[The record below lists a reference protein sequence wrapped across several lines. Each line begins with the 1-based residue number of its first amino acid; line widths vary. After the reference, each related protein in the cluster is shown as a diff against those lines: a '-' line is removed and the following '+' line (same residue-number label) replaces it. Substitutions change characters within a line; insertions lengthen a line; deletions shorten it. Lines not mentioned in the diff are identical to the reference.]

1 MLQIERWKTVV
12 QDWVMLS
19 HPLVLH
25 YENIKRNP
33 YKELKKILLY
43 LDLKPS
49 SSRMREVA
57 LYDMGIHVKL
67 DMRGEGMEENLTFD
81 VYRRKKIDIKKDPF
95 TKGLREK
102 AAEAVE
108 EVNDLLKRFGHQQ
121 LPVEEYLKWSC
132 VSGE

>member
-49 SSRMREVA
+49 SSRMRK
-57 LYDMGIHVKL
+57 H
-67 DMRGEGMEENLTFD
+67 
-81 VYRRKKIDIKKDPF
+81 
-95 TKGLREK
+95 
-102 AAEAVE
+102 
-108 EVNDLLKRFGHQQ
+108 
-121 LPVEEYLKWSC
+121 
-132 VSGE
+132 SGPSGGG